1 MSAGPAGYAAFRAR
15 FAEALDPRLYGI
27 EHLDALVASG
37 RAIFMAAGDAAILFE
52 LRTYP
57 TGARAVH
64 GLVAAGDAERITAL
78 LIPSAEAW
86 GVARGCIGATIESRP
101 GWARLLKPHGY
112 AVHQVAVWKDL

>member
-1 MSAGPAGYAAFRAR
+1 MSGLPPDYARFRAG
-15 FAEALDPRLYGI
+15 FAEALDPRLYRI
-27 EHLDALVASG
+27 EHLDALVAND

-57 TGARAVH
+57 TGAKAVH
-64 GLVAAGDAERITAL
+64 GLVAAGDVARIAGL

-86 GVARGCIGATIESRP
+86 GVAQGCIGATIESRP